1 MAEVTGRIDGWW
13 NYPPRNDSRRDF
25 QSLGPPP
32 CSGNHAVRKHC
43 RAELRLDNAFVLI
56 EGHPPAK
63 NRLGE
68 RRYLLMAALRFLNTL
83 AGSFD
88 NIERLTGHLAFARFH
103 VGLRHFHGRD
113 ARGGVHLQR
122 KKRLAN
128 PTWSH
133 RVDAQAARKL
143 QRRGAGEGFNSGVDY
158 ADSHRAGNGP
168 SAQEP

>member
-1 MAEVTGRIDGWW
+1 MVGGTIHREVIHGEI
-13 NYPPRNDSRRDF
+13 SRVLVLHPALATTR
-25 QSLGPPP
+25 
-32 CSGNHAVRKHC
+32 CAKHC

-88 NIERLTGHLAFARFH
+88 NIERLTGHLAFDRFH

-113 ARGGVHLQR
+113 ARGGVHL
-122 KKRLAN
+122 
-128 PTWSH
+128 
-133 RVDAQAARKL
+133 
-143 QRRGAGEGFNSGVDY
+143 
-158 ADSHRAGNGP
+158 
-168 SAQEP
+168 